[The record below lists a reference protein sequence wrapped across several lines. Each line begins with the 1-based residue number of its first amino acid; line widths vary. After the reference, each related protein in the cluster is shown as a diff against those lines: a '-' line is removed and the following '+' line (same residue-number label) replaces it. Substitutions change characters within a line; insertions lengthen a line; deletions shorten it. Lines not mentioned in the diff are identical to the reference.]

1 MKVLYIFKRDP
12 DETLQIIMEA
22 HKRISEVDV
31 VDIREGSNYS
41 RLVELIEQSDKIIS
55 W

>member
-1 MKVLYIFKRDP
+1 MKILYILKRDP
-12 DETLQIIMEA
+12 DETLQKIMEV
-22 HKRISEVDV
+22 HRRISDVSV
-31 VDIREGSNYS
+31 VDIRESSNYS